1 MGSIKQNYANNV
13 LSSGKFDA
21 TDLTGTIPNT
31 NINDNSI
38 DNVTSFPAAG
48 SGIPSVASD
57 PPSPSQGDVWYNTT
71 SNAFKYVG
79 ATTAGSWATGGNL
92 NTARFGLGNAGSY
105 TSALAF
111 GGRPTA
117 ATESY
122 DGTSWTEVN
131 DLNTARAHMGGAGA
145 SNTSALA
152 YGGLD
157 VIPDTKLNSTESWNG
172 TSWTEVNNLNTARK
186 FVALGTGTNTAA
198 LCIGG
203 LIDPPFSALVEQWNG
218 TNWTETGDL
227 NTARSQLASVGITT
241 AALAFGGNS
250 PGGTAVTES
259 WNGSAWTETT
269 DLNTARQQLAGAA
282 FGTSTS
288 TLAFGGNP
296 GPAVTGK
303 TELWNGTSWSEQN
316 DLATA
321 REYLA
326 GAGTAAN
333 ALAFGGSPT
342 TAATEEWTGA
352 GSPLTKTVTTA

>member
-1 MGSIKQNYANNV
+1 MATYKEIFGTNIEV
-13 LSSGKFDA
+13 LSSD
-21 TDLTGTIPNT
+21 
-31 NINDNSI
+31 
-38 DNVTSFPAAG
+38 
-48 SGIPSVASD
+48 PSNPVEG
-57 PPSPSQGDVWYNTT
+57 QVWYNSTD
-71 SNAFKYVG
+71 NVVKGAA
-79 ATTAGSWATGGNL
+79 ATTVGSWATGGSL
-92 NTARFGLGNAGSY
+92 NTARWGLGNAGIQ

-157 VIPDTKLNSTESWNG
+157 VTPDTKLNATESWNG

-186 FVALGTGTNTAA
+186 FVALGNGTNTAA

-203 LIDPPFSALVEQWNG
+203 TLDPPFSALVEQWNG
-218 TNWTETGDL
+218 TSWTETGDL
-227 NTARSQLASVGITT
+227 NTARSQLASAGITT

-250 PGGTAVTES
+250 PGGTTGVTES

-269 DLNTARQQLAGAA
+269 DLNQARQQLAGAA
-282 FGTSTS
+282 FGTYTS
-288 TLAFGGNP
+288 TLAFAGNADP
-296 GPAVTGK
+296 AAGPPFSVN
-303 TELWNGTSWSEQN
+303 TELWNGTNWTEQN
-316 DLATA
+316 NLSTN

-326 GAGTAAN
+326 GAGTATS
-333 ALAFGGSPT
+333 ALAFGGNPT
-342 TAATEEWTGA
+342 TGATEEWTGA
-352 GSPLTKTVTTA
+352 GAPLTRTFTDS